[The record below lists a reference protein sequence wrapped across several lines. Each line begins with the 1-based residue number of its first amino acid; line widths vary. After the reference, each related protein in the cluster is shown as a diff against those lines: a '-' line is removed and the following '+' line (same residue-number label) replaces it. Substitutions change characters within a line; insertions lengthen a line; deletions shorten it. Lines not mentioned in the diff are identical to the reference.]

1 MEKLF
6 NSISIY
12 FGIIGGLIINFLGGW
27 DGLAATLV
35 GLAVADY
42 ITGVLKAI
50 HNKELSS
57 EIGIKGII
65 RKVVIF
71 ILVGISVLLE
81 KNLGIPAI
89 REIVMM
95 FFIANEGISLL
106 ENVSQ
111 MGVPFPEQLK
121 NVLLQLRDK
130 NKEEK

>member
-12 FGIIGGLIINFLGGW
+12 FGIIGGLIVSFLGGW
-27 DGLAATLV
+27 DGLAITLV
-35 GLAVADY
+35 GLAVTDY

-71 ILVGISVLLE
+71 ILVGIAVLLE
-81 KNLGIPAI
+81 RNLGIPAI

-130 NKEEK
+130 NKEE

>member
-6 NSISIY
+6 NSISVW
-12 FGIIGGLIINFLGGW
+12 FGIIVSFLGGW
-27 DGLAATLV
+27 DGLSVTLV

-42 ITGVLKAI
+42 ITGVLKGI

-65 RKVVIF
+65 RKIVIF
-71 ILVGISVLLE
+71 ILVGIAVLLE
-81 KNLGIPAI
+81 RNLGIPAI
-89 REIVMM
+89 REIVIM

-111 MGVPFPEQLK
+111 MGIPFPEQLK

-130 NKEEK
+130 NKEE